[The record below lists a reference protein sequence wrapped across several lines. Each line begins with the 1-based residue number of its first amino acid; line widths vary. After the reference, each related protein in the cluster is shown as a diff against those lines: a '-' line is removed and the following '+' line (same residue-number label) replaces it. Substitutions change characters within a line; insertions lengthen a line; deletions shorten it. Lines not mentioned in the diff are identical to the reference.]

1 MRLTLLTLLCV
12 FWRPKSRRANIDE
25 KGLCTYQ
32 FKSRGGG
39 GGVRARGGD
48 LMPETIPLSG
58 FWSCE
63 ATPGS
68 GHLTLTDRSLVSIQK
83 RLPSPSL
90 EAFWKSRCCMEKGMN
105 PPPGVWY
112 VAVFWNDYTFSGKQ
126 FDLLNKMRYILGVV
140 ALLGACDVSN
150 NDHHLV
156 RHLRFYQLN

>member
-1 MRLTLLTLLCV
+1 MFFGDRKVVGKIST
-12 FWRPKSRRANIDE
+12 R
-25 KGLCTYQ
+25 KGYAPINLNPVE
-32 FKSRGGG
+32 GGG
-39 GGVRARGGD
+39 GSAG

-90 EAFWKSRCCMEKGMN
+90 EAFWKSRCCMEKGMT
-105 PPPGVWY
+105 PAGVWY
-112 VAVFWNDYTFSGKQ
+112 VAVFWNDYTLSGKQ